1 MKLLALDTAANLCAA
16 CVFDAE
22 PAVVRAA
29 RSLDVGKGHVEHLML
44 LVQEVL
50 NQADAGYGD
59 LDRIVVSTG
68 PGSFTGVRV
77 GIAAARGLAL
87 ALNIPVIGISTLEA
101 IAAEVRETHPG
112 RSAFIAIDARRGEVY
127 SAEYDAHGVCVSD
140 PAVLSVPV
148 AAGRVSSTGSVVAGS
163 GARIVAEAV
172 DGDIAIA
179 SCSDAAT
186 ADIEIFARL
195 GAVTD
200 EPDMPPNPL
209 YLRAPDAKPQVG
221 FAVARVS
228 N

>member
-29 RSLDVGKGHVEHLML
+29 RTLDVGKGHVEHLMP
-44 LVQEVL
+44 LVQQVL
-50 NQADAGYGD
+50 DQAGTGYGEI
-59 LDRIVVSTG
+59 DRIVVSTG

-87 ALNIPVIGISTLEA
+87 ALIIPVIGISTLEA
-101 IAAEVRETHPG
+101 IAAEVRQTHPG
-112 RSAFIAIDARRGEVY
+112 RSVFVALDARRDEVY
-127 SAEYDAHGVCVSD
+127 SAEYDANGVCMSE

-148 AAGRVSSTGSVVAGS
+148 AAARASSTKSVLAGS

-172 DGDIAIA
+172 DGDFALA
-179 SCSDAAT
+179 RGSHAAT

-195 GAVTD
+195 GAIAD
-200 EPDMPPNPL
+200 EPGTPPNPL

-221 FAVARVS
+221 YAVARVS
-228 N
+228 S